1 MLKKLPEYSEA
12 SIVRSRNDNT
22 LKSCDIVVDVG
33 GVYDPN
39 THRYDH
45 HQRYMWVYLMR
56 NLMRTGHL
64 FTAISKSG
72 RLTNWDTSL
81 IRTLH

>member
-12 SIVRSRNDNT
+12 SIVRSRNDDT

-45 HQRYMWVYLMR
+45 HQRYVYGNSLMR
-56 NLMRTGHL
+56 R
-64 FTAISKSG
+64 
-72 RLTNWDTSL
+72 SL
-81 IRTLH
+81 